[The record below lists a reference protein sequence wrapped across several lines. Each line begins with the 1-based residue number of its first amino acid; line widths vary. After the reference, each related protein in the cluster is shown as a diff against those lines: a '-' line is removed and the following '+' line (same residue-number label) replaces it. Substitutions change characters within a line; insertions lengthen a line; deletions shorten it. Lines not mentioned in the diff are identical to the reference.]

1 MSINHLLNQYL
12 HLYLYIY
19 PLYFPLYNSL
29 CEPLSLRAFVAFP
42 IIAIKTPGLKKHNA
56 IQ

>member
-1 MSINHLLNQYL
+1 
-12 HLYLYIY
+12 LYIY